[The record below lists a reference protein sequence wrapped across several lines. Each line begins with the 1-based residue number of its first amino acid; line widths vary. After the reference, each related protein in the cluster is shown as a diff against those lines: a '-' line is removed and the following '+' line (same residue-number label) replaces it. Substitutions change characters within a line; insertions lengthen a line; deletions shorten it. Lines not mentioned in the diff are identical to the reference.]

1 MDGIH
6 RGWTFQRN
14 SKISKTG
21 SIEGGREGV
30 EGVEGRGRALIS
42 GRIAEMRETGNDD
55 EVCGKR
61 RPRNSASIAA
71 IVRHHCLSARAS
83 LIRVAIRVSR
93 HYL

>member
-21 SIEGGREGV
+21 SIEGGEEGV

-42 GRIAEMRETGNDD
+42 GMIAEMRETGNDD

>member
-1 MDGIH
+1 MESIGDGRSNEIRKSQKPDRS
-6 RGWTFQRN
+6 RG
-14 SKISKTG
+14 
-21 SIEGGREGV
+21 GGAGE

>member
-1 MDGIH
+1 MESIGDGRSNEIRKSQKPDRS
-6 RGWTFQRN
+6 RG
-14 SKISKTG
+14 G
-21 SIEGGREGV
+21 EGV

-71 IVRHHCLSARAS
+71 IVCHHCLSARAS